1 VADAIA
7 GAQVEK
13 AGGGGP
19 LFQPGAGLANKTAR
33 IIWAML
39 VSGEIYRRPAAV

>member
-1 VADAIA
+1 VVIRQA
-7 GAQVEK
+7 K
-13 AGGGGP
+13 AGRAAP
-19 LFQPGAGLANKTAR
+19 LLQPGAGLADKTAR